1 MLTKNEINALSLSPT
16 KKDFVQI
23 WNELLEVAG
32 KLSERWDPTST
43 NESDPGIVILKALT
57 GIADKLNYNID
68 KNTLEAFMPTASQ
81 EDSMRKLCDMLGYSI
96 KYYRSAETSV
106 NIRYYNSD
114 PTEEELEALELPGL
128 LIPKFTVIT
137 NSDKDIS
144 YFTTNQTPVYI
155 SLSAPSVKIKC
166 MEGQIVKCESTTDN
180 NVITAAQISENNR
193 FYLPEAQ
200 IAENGIFVYNVFSS
214 DGTTLEDGQLWDR
227 VDNLNIQAHG
237 SRVFKFGYDSYESRP
252 YIEFPTDYTA
262 LINDGLFIYYAR
274 TSGAQGNVSPRT
286 LTQLETP
293 NAQDWDKVSTESF
306 SVENIFAANTGA
318 NIETIQ
324 QAYTNFKKTIGT
336 FETLVTCRDYM
347 NKIYTM
353 TDDETGRPLVSN
365 ALVTDIRTDLN
376 RAITICSCD
385 DAGIFYKETPM
396 TKTVTKTLKV
406 SGSTSDYV
414 TVEDTEPL
422 INHFDLVLYPF
433 KAYSQIKGNVKD
445 IQEVY
450 DSSFRYSSQS
460 FDAKLLDTD
469 SLKTIA
475 HNVIAPN
482 VGDTVCINNYLRLN
496 AIISTN
502 SKITTEEGALLVDT
516 IKIALANAFN
526 MRELDFGEEIPFE
539 SIVEVIEKAD
549 SRIKMV
555 SLNEPALYTT
565 FSVFEG
571 TDKYGK
577 SIVREYAVA
586 SDWLTEDDADKSGRF
601 EIKKDSDGN
610 YTDGTFNTLKAKQI
624 YNKLAV
630 RNVLAGRVPLF
641 KYNNTFKTSFSEGAY
656 RTTAVVPEAGAVAA
670 GLAAPTRDNPFTL
683 FVDQAS
689 GKTYTGQLTPVSAD
703 EVPEGL
709 TPPAVPEVATFARR
723 AAPAPAQTQQTE
735 ANASVTYLDENGQQ
749 HNASGSAKYICELDE
764 NGQPVYSKIVYTE
777 TSTPEEYANNII
789 TKDPEDTTNRK
800 NITEI
805 TTSCKIYA
813 DETTDTVSQVT
824 LAQGEFIKFRAP
836 NFITTKTYPAYVN
849 YHLDLNQDLLTAAVP
864 AEAADLATLL
874 ANNFD
879 AVLTHFSGSDHKG
892 TIALTQ
898 KVSNT
903 NNKPV
908 IDVDAVDTS
917 KKDLSSVLQ
926 QSGFV
931 KVKLDAEG
939 RAKPIIRG
947 EDGAIA
953 PEIPASFLDRLDLAG
968 TDAQGKVLLKSFIIT
983 SEESSIFGNLTD
995 YVDSVLQELPAEA
1008 VPSQNWSISY
1018 EFEYVSFE
1026 SSTLAAWENFIK
1038 AEGETLFGFQPVD
1051 DAGTIFWR
1059 IVDTGGYAAG
1069 KYILAN
1075 GTKLR
1080 PFNSTYFGLLNSYTS
1095 YLHGVY
1101 VAKTI
1106 GKDAKANIIP
1116 NNEEYELRTNEYLY
1130 IEYTPS
1136 TTTED
1141 GTSKTLD
1148 AVKEIH
1154 GPGTIIR
1161 PNGFTEG
1168 LEESTVYA
1176 QSHSPVKSLEFKL
1189 PDGSTK
1195 NIALFSFGANEQV
1208 EIRELSQVKLNKD
1221 FIANSDTV
1229 YIYKNFNDC
1238 DVLEGSPDYDG
1249 GKRVNNTY
1257 TLKDGEYVFYTDSS
1271 KTELAY
1277 YTSGTDVSLHG
1288 DVVLPKF
1295 DIIDI
1300 ATIFESGLQE
1310 IPWYPISFAGDR
1322 GITFQEF
1329 QYITLGPG
1337 DTLKS
1342 ATINGQQQFIS
1353 DTPQACEGVEYFPAG
1368 ADTTEP
1374 TKLPKINTSSV
1385 TAEGGSGS
1393 SSGGSNSGW
1402 KVSSVLELDTSP
1414 SSAQTLRKTSN
1425 VETSISLYT
1434 PDSERPIGKLEA
1446 VDADHPLSFKTN
1458 LACQSNNGQVK
1469 IADLYSN
1476 PNNLKSFEL
1485 KVFSEEAPK
1494 IANMKPGTLVPYTG
1508 AIIEDTVST
1517 TTTTT
1522 SFAIA
1527 SYGELWSQAPMTGL
1541 TTAKKDD
1548 IEYDRALKLS
1558 VSILPNTYGIFSIYL
1573 DCPSSA
1579 IDTSKA
1585 WIELQPGVSRDTYV
1599 LFNVSTEEANK
1610 AWEIGDD
1617 GVSRLMLKPGLNCI
1631 RVNKTGNIYIKAA
1644 DDSEGVLYFDELRL
1658 VDATKISY
1666 TKNGQTEYQATHGL
1680 NLAQIGYL
1688 AAVDKNISDKN
1699 FVDTFNAMD
1708 KRVRQKLKTDY
1719 TEAALQ
1725 KLDKKATEYETEFG
1739 AVQQEL
1745 LTSASKVQNLID
1757 FVTNLSNELDIISD
1771 NQSDIDKLLASY
1783 KEISDDLDNEI
1794 ALKDAMNANKSVNE
1808 LEKQLADLLGSLT
1821 SIEASKQE
1829 LLDKLEETRAATLSN
1844 ADSFKSLN
1852 MEDILDDFLLVAKS
1866 DDKELIAK
1874 LKQTSLEKIEA
1885 QYNEQLELIAK
1896 RLTEI
1901 STAGDTEATK
1911 LADVIEKLKMQTEEA
1926 SEVYQSFVESL
1937 KNTEEDQV
1945 SKLADQLID
1954 IITVRSENIID
1965 VDTFGTVSGFSITSA
1980 YETLPFAKES
1990 IAYVWPNYMMAAFVT
2005 GVNKLYS
2012 NIRSVI
2018 KATSSATSL
2027 TLSNEFKASDTTTER
2042 ELLVNMA
2049 NFGDFAVMFNQAKD
2063 LSFKETQSTN
2073 RNKLIEHLSGLASS
2087 STELEDAISTISSG
2101 EDLPS
2106 TESTVIGRNA
2116 VIRNIISKLQD
2127 KPSAVEKQQLLGA
2140 LLEELESEIDLDTK
2154 LLSITAELIC
2164 PSLLKFDDKYPYA
2177 EADAFYSKFKVKVE
2191 EAKNILL
2198 CSDNL
2203 SEALSDLYDMAD
2215 AAITSVVRDLRDL
2228 LATSKLETFKAS
2240 LCALLDGLTEDTFD
2254 GTLLAEDY
2262 VEKLFNLVDIID
2274 KQKQLSTIKGCK
2286 LFTLLLNE
2294 NLTVAWEY
2302 TKDNWMDSSGNY
2314 FKVVGKE
2321 PTDKWK
2327 TSVDENITIDLL
2339 RDIEGTWRYNNKN
2352 RDAVIIKNDSGW
2364 LIDDTEYIMLDTGED
2379 NLEINS
2385 ILADLLEDTGAL
2397 GQIILPEY
2405 LKGTYDTLTLES
2417 LLLEDI
2423 RNIDTG
2429 RDFYYNVPIEQNV
2442 ALDFIESDK
2451 KLNTLMNPAVN
2462 YDINNVK
2469 NTFVMSKLDIN
2480 FLTDGIQIARSSR
2493 IS

>member
-306 SVENIFAANTGA
+306 NVENIFAANTGA

-601 EIKKDSDGN
+601 EIKKDSYGN

-709 TPPAVPEVATFARR
+709 TPPAAPEVATFARR
-723 AAPAPAQTQQTE
+723 AAPAPAQTQQTDT
-735 ANASVTYLDENGQQ
+735 NASVTYLDENGQQ

-849 YHLDLNQDLLTAAVP
+849 YHLDLNQDLLTEAVP

-874 ANNFD
+874 ANNFE
-879 AVLTHFSGSDHKG
+879 AILTYFSGSDHKG

-947 EDGAIA
+947 EDGAVA

-995 YVDSVLQELPAEA
+995 YVDSVLQELPTED

-1018 EFEYVSFE
+1018 EFEYVPFE
-1026 SSTLAAWENFIK
+1026 SSTLAEWENFIK

-1101 VAKTI
+1101 VAKTV

-1168 LEESTVYA
+1168 LEESTIYA
-1176 QSHSPVKSLEFKL
+1176 QSHSPVKSIEFKL

-1238 DVLEGSPDYDG
+1238 EVLEGSPDYDG

-1393 SSGGSNSGW
+1393 SSGGSSSGW

-1434 PDSERPIGKLEA
+1434 PDSDRPISKLEA
-1446 VDADHPLSFKTN
+1446 ADADHPLSFKTN

-1485 KVFSEEAPK
+1485 KVFSEEVPK

-1517 TTTTT
+1517 TTTTA

-1579 IDTSKA
+1579 LDTSKA
-1585 WIELQPGVSRDTYV
+1585 WIELQPGVSRDTFV

-1699 FVDTFNAMD
+1699 FADTFNAMD

-1719 TEAALQ
+1719 TDIAIQ
-1725 KLDKKATEYETEFG
+1725 KLDNKATEYEKSFSTG
-1739 AVQQEL
+1739 QQEL
-1745 LTSASKVQNLID
+1745 LASAQKVQNLID
-1757 FVTNLSNELDIISD
+1757 FADNLSKELAVIEDNKSD
-1771 NQSDIDKLLASY
+1771 MATLLAKY
-1783 KEISDDLDNEI
+1783 NEI
-1794 ALKDAMNANKSVNE
+1794 CADLENEIDLKNALIDNKPINE
-1808 LEKQLADLLGSLT
+1808 LEKQLAEMLGNVT
-1821 SIEASKQE
+1821 DIETAKQE
-1829 LLDKLEETRAATLSN
+1829 LLDELEETRQTALAN
-1844 ADSFKSLN
+1844 ADSFTGALR
-1852 MEDILDDFLLVAKS
+1852 EDILDDFKLAAES
-1866 DDKELIAK
+1866 ENQPELIAK
-1874 LKQTSLEKIEA
+1874 LKQASIEKIDAE
-1885 QYNEQLELIAK
+1885 YGKQLDLIAK
-1896 RLTEI
+1896 SLDEVAN
-1901 STAGDTEATK
+1901 SEAATK
-1911 LADVIEKLKMQTEEA
+1911 LAEVVEKLKTQTPSPA
-1926 SEVYQSFVESL
+1926 GLDTIVANL
-1937 KNTEEDQV
+1937 KDTKDNKV
-1945 SKLADQLID
+1945 STLAGRLDTITTKRNSD
-1954 IITVRSENIID
+1954 ISIATA
-1965 VDTFGTVSGFSITSA
+1965 FGTADGFDITTD
-1980 YETLPFAKES
+1980 YTLLPFADELINS
-1990 IAYVWPNYMMAAFVT
+1990 IWPDYMKLAFVA
-2005 GVNKLYS
+2005 GVNELYS
-2012 NIRSVI
+2012 SVRSVV
-2018 KATSSATSL
+2018 KGTSTATEL
-2027 TLSNEFKASDTTTER
+2027 VLSNKFYATGDITVERTLLVKQANKASFE
-2042 ELLVNMA
+2042 EM
-2049 NFGDFAVMFNQAKD
+2049 FAKAKD
-2063 LSFKETQSTN
+2063 ISFKETRSTA
-2073 RNKLIEHLSGLASS
+2073 RNELINTLGESAVS
-2087 STELEDAISTISSG
+2087 STELYDAMTAIVVGESS
-2101 EDLPS
+2101 
-2106 TESTVIGRNA
+2106 RNA
-2116 VIRNIISKLQD
+2116 VLRNIVSKLQGN
-2127 KPSAVEKQQLLGA
+2127 PTAAEKQQLINM
-2140 LLEELESEIDLDTK
+2140 LLEELESEITLDTK
-2154 LLSITAELIC
+2154 LLSITADLIC
-2164 PSLLKFDDKYPYA
+2164 PSLLNFEDRHAYAKADD
-2177 EADAFYSKFKVKVE
+2177 FYSALKLTVAD
-2191 EAKNILL
+2191 AKNILL
-2198 CSDNL
+2198 DSDDL
-2203 SEALSDLYDMAD
+2203 AEALADLNSIVD
-2215 AAITSVVRDLRDL
+2215 ASITQVVLELKEL
-2228 LATSKLETFKAS
+2228 LASNNPEIFRES
-2240 LCALLDGLTEDTFD
+2240 LSALLDGLTEESFA
-2254 GTLLAEDY
+2254 GTLLASDY
-2262 VEKLFNLVDIID
+2262 VEKLFNLVNIIN
-2274 KQKQLSTIKGCK
+2274 KQEQLSTIKGCK

-2302 TKDNWMDSSGNY
+2302 TQDNWMDSSGNY
-2314 FKVVGKE
+2314 FKVVGTK
-2321 PTDKWK
+2321 PTEKWK
-2327 TSVDENITIDLL
+2327 TSIGETVTVDLL
-2339 RDIEGTWRYNNKN
+2339 RDKDGVWRYNNAK

-2364 LIDDTEYIMLDTGED
+2364 LIDGTEYILLDAGED

-2462 YDINNVK
+2462 YDINNVN